1 MNKQQEGKGLQEVY
15 SLRFLLVLLLV
26 TMHSFNMFT
35 GSPSWPL
42 PEGIQPIGAYG
53 WISKTAYSFMLETF
67 VFISGYLFSYQLY
80 AQKKDIPFGK
90 LIKSKFRRL
99 LLPSILFGL
108 LYLLLFERDTFYNF
122 PQTVYSVLCGVAH
135 LWFLPM
141 LFWCFLMAFFISKW
155 KEPCLSILA
164 ILFFISIF
172 SFLPLPL
179 QLSNSLFFLFF
190 FYLGMYCWKKK
201 DALIELS
208 HKPVVF
214 LALWGG
220 VFNYV
225 HMSYPCKRTLFFC
238 F

>member
-1 MNKQQEGKGLQEVY
+1 MKNSGLQEVY
-15 SLRFLLVLLLV
+15 YFRVLLVISLV

-42 PEGIQPIGAYG
+42 PEGIQPVPAYN
-53 WISKTAYSFMLETF
+53 WISKVAYSFMLESF
-67 VFISGYLFSYQLY
+67 VFISGYIFSYQLY
-80 AQKKDIPFGK
+80 GKRKEIHLKGLVKGK
-90 LIKSKFRRL
+90 LQRL
-99 LLPSILFGL
+99 IMPCILFGV
-108 LYLLLFERDTFYNF
+108 LYLLCFDREAFDHL
-122 PQTVYSVLCGVAH
+122 PQTLYDLLCGVAH

-220 VFNYV
+220 GI
-225 HMSYPCKRTLFFC
+225 
-238 F
+238 